1 MGLEYLEYLFGG
13 LIYLVSSRFREKKNK
28 KWAKESQMYK
38 IYEIGMWV
46 SIPVISCLVVIAVIA
61 QQWNLKTF
69 NETNRVSFKS
79 LLE

>member
-13 LIYLVSSRFREKKNK
+13 LIYLVSSKFREKKMK

-46 SIPVISCLVVIAVIA
+46 SIPVISFLLIIAVIA
-61 QQWNLKTF
+61 Q
-69 NETNRVSFKS
+69 
-79 LLE
+79 